1 MIEMLSK
8 CLSVMD
14 PRQRRQFYILLVLVF
29 FLVIL
34 EASGLVVI
42 YGVISMVEGLLGE
55 PSQNVG
61 AQWIVQFFPDLSNS
75 GSEDNA
81 LGTAKLVI
89 VATIGLFVLRG
100 AIQLYLIYRKAK
112 FIFDTQADV
121 ALQKFKSFLGKR
133 NIDVSRDNRHSDI
146 IRACTID
153 ATIVAGNVLQ
163 PIINSIV
170 EFGVLVGICITLL
183 IVEPIGFLI
192 MAGFAGVIAAVV
204 VAATRKPLLY
214 WGEERRLSDGFR
226 IGILK
231 EISGM
236 LREIKIYGAT
246 SWVSKK
252 FEAPNFRAAKATRQ
266 FQIFQNVPRI
276 VLETAIFVLILLF
289 LYFSISDASSVQI
302 DLASVSIFAL
312 AAFRILPSVN
322 RLTTAQQ
329 HLRYAK
335 TTATDVLSDLEAKT
349 EEVSH
354 SSPRRELLK
363 ANEWSKILVQ
373 NFSFRYSEDQP
384 NLLPK
389 VSLEIPRGEIVGIIG
404 SSGSGKSTLLDLI
417 LGFKNRTAG
426 ELTIEHS
433 GTPSSNLSIGK
444 DEKLHEK
451 ISVGLVPQSVSLI
464 SDNLDSNIRLGRDR
478 PGYSERIRVISDQL
492 DFKSQGTFLS
502 DGKMFDESAFGDLSG
517 GERQKLALIR
527 ALLASP
533 SLLVLDEP
541 TASLD
546 HESEAKVIEL
556 IETVKRNF
564 DTTIVI
570 VTHSKTLSNICDRVY
585 KLKKGSIERN

>member
-1 MIEMLSK
+1 MIEMLFK

-14 PRQRRQFYILLVLVF
+14 SQQRRQFYIVLVLVF

-34 EASGLVVI
+34 EASSLAVI
-42 YGVISMVEGLLGE
+42 YGVISMVQGLLGE
-55 PSQNVG
+55 PSQQVG
-61 AQWIVQFFPDLSNS
+61 TQWIVQFLPDLSEPNTEES
-75 GSEDNA
+75 A
-81 LGTAKLVI
+81 FATAKLVI
-89 VATIGLFVLRG
+89 FAAIGLFVLKG

-121 ALQKFKSFLGKR
+121 ALKKFKSFLGKR
-133 NIDVSRDNRHSDI
+133 NLDVSSANSHSDI

-183 IVEPIGFLI
+183 IIEPVGFLI
-192 MAGFAGVIAAVV
+192 VAGFAGAITAVV

-226 IGILK
+226 IGILQ
-231 EISGM
+231 EVSGM

-246 SWVSKK
+246 SWVSAK
-252 FEAPNFRAAKATRQ
+252 FEEPNFRAAKATRQ

-276 VLETAIFVLILLF
+276 VLETAIFLLILLF
-289 LYFSISDASSVQI
+289 LYFSVSDGFSVQVN
-302 DLASVSIFAL
+302 LAFVSIFAL

-335 TTATDVLSDLEAKT
+335 TTVADVLADLEIKSGQVECSLPGET
-349 EEVSH
+349 LST
-354 SSPRRELLK
+354 
-363 ANEWSKILVQ
+363 ANDWSKISVQ
-373 NFSFRYSEDQP
+373 DFSFRYSEEQP
-384 NLLPK
+384 NLMTEI
-389 VSLEIPRGEIVGIIG
+389 SLEIPRGEVVGIIG

-417 LGFKNRTAG
+417 LGFKIRGTG
-426 ELTIEHS
+426 ELIVEQT
-433 GTPSSNLSIGK
+433 GTQSSKISIGK
-444 DEKLHEK
+444 DEKLYEI

-464 SDNLDSNIRLGRDR
+464 SDDLESNIRLGRDR
-478 PGYSERIRVISDQL
+478 AGYSERIHTIRNQL
-492 DFKSQGTFLS
+492 DFKNPRIESIKDKEF
-502 DGKMFDESAFGDLSG
+502 DGNAFRDLSG

-546 HESEAKVIEL
+546 QESEAKVIEL

-570 VTHSKTLSNICDRVY
+570 VTHSKTLSQICDRVY
-585 KLKKGSIERN
+585 ELKNQSIERH